1 MSAAQA
7 QFKVNIPMEVKEWLA
22 EEASKNMRSQTA
34 EIVLALKEKM
44 IRQGVKSEQK
54 GAAPA

>member
-1 MSAAQA
+1 
-7 QFKVNIPMEVKEWLA
+7 MEVKEWLA